1 MAMVR
6 SLPNR
11 ERLSAV
17 MAMILLSY
25 VAARFVQLPGQIL
38 ALDLAGIY
46 LPLQI
51 NINTALAIL
60 VAGLTAA
67 GADWLIQAEA
77 ADDRSRFRHWLLP
90 AMTAWVLG
98 LMLANLPF
106 NAEWWL
112 AFGFCALLLLAVI
125 LAEFATSSPDN
136 RFYAISTQAL
146 TFLTFGLFLILAIT
160 TRAVALRLYLA
171 LPAVALGVLTA
182 ASRLQLLR
190 PAQSWQ
196 PLPVAASAFVCIQ
209 IAAAIHYLPVSPL
222 GYGLALLG
230 LLYALNHYWLGLSSG
245 DEMTQTLREA
255 LIPLGVFW
263 LLAFFLR

>member
-1 MAMVR
+1 
-6 SLPNR
+6 
-11 ERLSAV
+11 

-25 VAARFVQLPGQIL
+25 VAGRFVQTPGQVL

-46 LPLQI
+46 LPLQV

-77 ADDRSRFRHWLLP
+77 ADERSRFRHWLLP

-106 NAEWWL
+106 DPEWWL
-112 AFGFCALLLLAVI
+112 AFGFSALLLLAVI
-125 LAEFATSSPDN
+125 LAEFASSSPEN
-136 RFYAISTQAL
+136 RFYAIATQAL

-171 LPAVALGVLTA
+171 LPAIALGVLTA

-190 PAQSWQ
+190 PGQSWQ
-196 PLPVAASAFVCIQ
+196 PLSVVAGAFVCIQ
-209 IAAAIHYLPVSPL
+209 VAAALHYLPVSPL
-222 GYGLALLG
+222 GYGVALLG

-245 DEMTQTLREA
+245 DEIKQTLREA
-255 LIPLGVFW
+255 LLPLAVFW
-263 LLAFFLR
+263 LLALLLR